1 MDYPELLKHKEAR
14 AHQRYTSDANPIL
27 AEHHGQLLHDGARE
41 ALDDDSGSKVH
52 TQYDTRNAALGNRG
66 NIYSD
71 NRENDKNL
79 LSQKLNNVKDFSGIM
94 QSFSMGSL

>member
-1 MDYPELLKHKEAR
+1 MDYPELLKHKETG
-14 AHQRYTSDANPIL
+14 AHQRYTSDAN
-27 AEHHGQLLHDGARE
+27 GQLLRYGARE
-41 ALDDDSGSKVH
+41 TLEDDSGLKMQ
-52 TQYDTRNAALGNRG
+52 TQYDSRNPGLGNKG

-71 NRENDKNL
+71 NQEQDKNL